1 MRLLKIIRQKLSSW
15 SNTKFLILIHQE
27 MCNTELD
34 ETINNQIL
42 GVEGLMT
49 EIIMGI
55 VILLAI
61 LKLS

>member
-1 MRLLKIIRQKLSSW
+1 
-15 SNTKFLILIHQE
+15 

-49 EIIMGI
+49 EIIIMGI

-61 LKLS
+61 LN

>member
-1 MRLLKIIRQKLSSW
+1 
-15 SNTKFLILIHQE
+15 

-49 EIIMGI
+49 DIIMGI
-55 VILLAI
+55 VILLRSNTKII
-61 LKLS
+61 LN

>member
-1 MRLLKIIRQKLSSW
+1 
-15 SNTKFLILIHQE
+15 
-27 MCNTELD
+27 MCNTDLD

>member
-1 MRLLKIIRQKLSSW
+1 
-15 SNTKFLILIHQE
+15 

-34 ETINNQIL
+34 ETIINNQIL